1 MNIPHNIQELKTTAV
16 RAVRSLL
23 TGQTRILLQSS
34 PPLRRAHSAPRH
46 SQLWPRTRSKE
57 PCQDVQT
64 ALGTAASCTLSCPHL
79 LPAVLFCISA
89 LVLLIELHIGRIPRS
104 NFNQQELAHP
114 VCGVFFALFWFFFF
128 LFFPIQL
135 SVTGCLKARVRD
147 QHSKHRAGHV
157 PGGNPS
163 PSYTDQMLL
172 SVQSVPL
179 LMRLGTR

>member
-1 MNIPHNIQELKTTAV
+1 MQSNWEPGWMSRSPWLFSPSQLMNIPHNIQELKTTAV

-34 PPLRRAHSAPRH
+34 PQLRRAHFAPRH
-46 SQLWPRTRSKE
+46 SQPWPRTRSKE

-128 LFFPIQL
+128 LFFPQR
-135 SVTGCLKARVRD
+135 KA
-147 QHSKHRAGHV
+147 SNGLIKHHWFK
-157 PGGNPS
+157 
-163 PSYTDQMLL
+163 YF
-172 SVQSVPL
+172 
-179 LMRLGTR
+179 